1 MLAKKIFFLQFMRQ
15 VRSEILKVV
24 WPTRKEVW
32 ASVLMVFIM
41 VAFLSLFFFV
51 VDQIFS
57 VAIRVFLDLGMN

>member
-1 MLAKKIFFLQFMRQ
+1 MLARKLFFLQFMRQ